1 MMTFTNERAPMVQ
14 NYDLEGVLH
23 ALRSGNL
30 ILYPTDTVWSI
41 GCDAHNVRAIAK
53 LREIRN
59 TPVNEGLEILV
70 SSIDMLKQYVA
81 HLHPRLETL
90 LIYHVRPLTVIYEQG
105 RQLPNSILDLTGR
118 VSIRLVQ
125 DEYCRALIEALGR
138 PIVAEAADLRQG
150 YYPDSFGTIS
160 SDVIEQVD
168 FVARHR
174 RTDRMRSEL
183 SIVVRLNNKE
193 DELEFLRE

>member
-14 NYDLEGVLH
+14 NYDLEGVLN
-23 ALRSGNL
+23 ALRSGKL

-41 GCDAHNVRAIAK
+41 GCDAHNVRAIAQ
-53 LREIRN
+53 LRKIKN

-70 SSIDMLKQYVA
+70 SSIEMLKQYVA

-105 RQLPNSILDLTGR
+105 RQLPNSILDVTGK

-125 DEYCRALIEALGR
+125 DDYCRALIETLGR
-138 PIVAEAADLRQG
+138 PIVAETASLREG

-174 RTDRMRSEL
+174 RTDRIRSEL
-183 SIVVRLNNKE
+183 SVVVRLDKD
-193 DELEFLRE
+193 DELEFLRD

>member
-14 NYDLEGVLH
+14 NYDLEGVLN
-23 ALRSGNL
+23 ALRSGKL

-41 GCDAHNVRAIAK
+41 GCDAHNVRAIAQ
-53 LREIRN
+53 LRKIKN

-70 SSIDMLKQYVA
+70 SSIEMLKQYVA

-90 LIYHVRPLTVIYEQG
+90 LIYHVRPLTVIYDQG
-105 RQLPNSILDLTGR
+105 RQLPNSILDDTGK

-125 DEYCRALIEALGR
+125 DDYCRALIETLGR
-138 PIVAEAADLRQG
+138 PIVAEAASLREG

-174 RTDRMRSEL
+174 RTDRIRSEL
-183 SIVVRLNNKE
+183 SVVVRLDKD
-193 DELEFLRE
+193 DELEFLRD